1 MNIDQIT
8 NTANVDRTKKG
19 NCFNRRIK
27 GPAAL
32 SEFVKIPE
40 QVLLDKMHS
49 TARGAQENLN
59 NLWFNPNFD
68 KRLSGVEYH
77 IIYYDVCDSY

>member
-1 MNIDQIT
+1 MHD
-8 NTANVDRTKKG
+8 VDRAKKN
-19 NCFNRRIK
+19 NCSHRGIK

-40 QVLLDKMHS
+40 QVLLDKMHT

-59 NLWFNPNFD
+59 HLWFNPNFSH
-68 KRLSGVEYH
+68 KPYWFPNFEV
-77 IIYYDVCDSY
+77 